1 MARRYRKKMHRKP
14 RRNAKAKY
22 ARSVPR
28 SLGQFMP
35 YNYRFKMLPQILK
48 NDPATGSFVF
58 AGAPAGFYPLIPSH
72 LSLQGAATGFPNY
85 FDIGLSARFRL
96 SDLGNYSSFT
106 SLYDAY
112 KINRVSVT
120 IESLSNVAAQ
130 NTTGVLPTIW
140 QYYDQDDYIT
150 PAAAGPGT
158 GIAQVLGKQGVK
170 RHQFGSS
177 KKASVTF
184 SFSPTSQVVV
194 ENGLSDPADSLIAG
208 QINKKPMWLNCATP
222 DVNHYGF
229 KAWITDMYSPI
240 VSAENTAPTVALR
253 FNWTY
258 DISFRSPILNT

>member
-14 RRNAKAKY
+14 RRNAKAKF

-35 YNYRFKMLPQILK
+35 YNYRFKLLPQIIK
-48 NDPATGSFVF
+48 NDPATGGFVV
-58 AGAPAGFYPLIPSH
+58 AGTPAGFFPLTGSH
-72 LSLQGAATGFPNY
+72 LSTNGAATGFPNY
-85 FDIGLSARFRL
+85 LDLGISARFRL
-96 SDLGNYSSFT
+96 SDIGNYATFT
-106 SLYDAY
+106 SMYDAY
-112 KINRVSVT
+112 KINRISLT

-140 QYYDQDDYIT
+140 QYYDQDDFIT

-158 GIAQVLGKQGVK
+158 GMAQVLGKQGVK

-184 SFSPTSQVVV
+184 SFSPTSSVAV
-194 ENGLSDPADSLIAG
+194 EDGASDPSTTVIAG
-208 QINKKPMWLNCATP
+208 QINKKPMWLNCAAP
-222 DVNHYGF
+222 DVNHYGY

-240 VSAENTAPTVALR
+240 VAADNTAPTVALR
-253 FNWTY
+253 FNWSY
-258 DISFRSPILNT
+258 DVSFRSPVLTV